1 MNPYLLLA
9 LVAAAIAA
17 FFWLAREPLAAVAV
31 VPAGAGVALLPIP
44 GVPVDLLVAHAL
56 AGLAIA
62 GVVSHLLLYP
72 DRRRVHLPTGRA
84 LAVCGWITLFGF
96 IVLVSAVVGLDR
108 LRFVSVT
115 VSTLVGICYGL
126 CVVAVVGR
134 SRDVVLLLAA
144 FAFGAVTATAPAL
157 KEGSHVESQFG
168 GAVVSGRATGAF
180 GDPNELGVY
189 SAVGLILCL
198 TFALTARTR
207 WAQGAGVV
215 AALICFGA
223 LLASYSRLSWLAAP
237 VGLLVLV
244 LHAPARRFV
253 LRVAP
258 PLAAIGVLGLLL
270 VGIKFPL
277 QSFLQRL
284 ESLGSSA
291 NPDDV
296 RLQAWRE
303 AFRLIWERPVIGWGP
318 GSFQALSETPPSVIW
333 ASPLEHPHNALLTAL
348 VEQGFTGALAM
359 VAMALVLVA
368 GLIRAAASRLHPDA
382 VHRTLTFGCLAALAL
397 LTVNL
402 TADYQLRNPY
412 VMLTVWF
419 LLGIATATLNLS
431 RAPVSA
437 PAERPS
443 PPVVRREPVTSAS
456 ERRAF

>member
-1 MNPYLLLA
+1 VNLYVLLA
-9 LVAAAIAA
+9 LGTGLLAA
-17 FFWLAREPLAAVAV
+17 FFRLAREPLAAVAV

-44 GVPVDLLVAHAL
+44 NLPVDLLVAHAL
-56 AGLAIA
+56 AAVAIA
-62 GVVSHLLLYP
+62 GVLSHLLLYP
-72 DRRRVHLPTGRA
+72 DRRKVHLPSGRA
-84 LAVCGWITLFGF
+84 LAVCGWITLFGVV
-96 IVLVSAVVGLDR
+96 VLVSAVMGLDR

-115 VSTLVGICYGL
+115 VSTLIGLCYGL
-126 CVVAVVGR
+126 CVVAVVNR
-134 SRDVVLLLAA
+134 SRDMVLLLAA

-157 KEGSHVESQFG
+157 KEGGHVESQFG

-189 SAVGLILCL
+189 SAVALVLCL
-198 TFALTARTR
+198 TFALTTRTR

-237 VGLLVLV
+237 VGILVLV

-258 PLAAIGVLGLLL
+258 PLAGLGVLGLLL
-270 VGIKFPL
+270 VGVRFPL

-284 ESLGSSA
+284 ESLGSST

-348 VEQGFTGALAM
+348 VEQGFTGGLVL
-359 VAMALVLVA
+359 VAMAVALVA
-368 GLIRAAASRLHPDA
+368 GLIRTAARRLHPDPA
-382 VHRTLTFGCLAALAL
+382 HRTLTFGCLAALAL
-397 LTVNL
+397 LTVNV

-412 VMLTVWF
+412 VMLTAWF
-419 LLGIATATLNLS
+419 LLGTATATLNLS
-431 RAPVSA
+431 SA
-437 PAERPS
+437 PGPATADGQPP
-443 PPVVRREPVTSAS
+443 PPVRRVPVTSAS
-456 ERRAF
+456 ESRAT